1 MNNGA
6 HTLVS
11 FFRSLEPF
19 TCKDGVVRLAWV
31 SYLFVPSR
39 SDCRRAY
46 VVEVL
51 P

>member
-11 FFRSLEPF
+11 FYRSLEPF
-19 TCKDGVVRLAWV
+19 TCKDGTVRLAWV

-39 SDCRRAY
+39 GECRRAY
-46 VVEVL
+46 AVEVL
-51 P
+51 S